1 MRSRRQSVLLHFT
14 FSEKSSPQKQEEV
27 QKSPVTSKSEEN
39 TVKDCSVGAGEPSSV
54 AAVEVVKVDGASGL
68 PTNDET
74 GESDSDAVGAGDL
87 PTTASHVGS
96 TTEACEDAQSSEK
109 HDETGP
115 AEETSPTK
123 EFPYGAEENKPS
135 HRNSSETKQTDSEP
149 IYTQESESDEIFAA
163 GKCLADILDE
173 AIAAQEPETHLP
185 IYVHEE
191 EKQEDRL
198 KADETESKEEPGG
211 KEQAAPSQSSK
222 QAIEQYEDDWDA
234 MPFIQPEPSRD
245 EVLQDLR
252 TFTWALDT
260 LEKWEDCPTSVKS
273 RVLQMASKCRCDLIK
288 TRALQLEKNLD
299 N

>member
-1 MRSRRQSVLLHFT
+1 MLREAEKTSGSPEAREEQETVGPSALH

-39 TVKDCSVGAGEPSSV
+39 TVKDCSVGAGEPSFV

-115 AEETSPTK
+115 TEETSPTK

-198 KADETESKEEPGG
+198 KTDETESKEEPGG
-211 KEQAAPSQSSK
+211 KEQTAASEEVNTSRSQPYFEQSSK

-245 EVLQDLR
+245 EVLQVCK
-252 TFTWALDT
+252 FF
-260 LEKWEDCPTSVKS
+260 
-273 RVLQMASKCRCDLIK
+273 
-288 TRALQLEKNLD
+288 
-299 N
+299 